1 MKLKLSQGHIQ
12 KLIEMNL
19 IDQNEIIREYFEYD
33 VPKSVLDKMMRTI
46 TPKEE
51 KPALKRGR
59 PRKDQSVNLV
69 VGEPETNVDIV
80 TSNDTRPKRGRPRK
94 NPLTQP
100 VIDTPDVEMGDVN
113 VKKSGFKGR
122 PVNPQKVFDKIKYY
136 VERGI
141 FNKDQL
147 YFLGNLILDKLSEL
161 DN

>member
-59 PRKDQSVNLV
+59 PRKNPTNDLGV
-69 VGEPETNVDIV
+69 VEPENDID
-80 TSNDTRPKRGRPRK
+80 TITNDTRPKRGRPRK
-94 NPLTQP
+94 NPITQP
-100 VIDTPDVEMGDVN
+100 VIDTPDVEVDSLN
-113 VKKSGFKGR
+113 VKKSGFRGR
-122 PVNPQKVFDKIKYY
+122 PLDPQKVFDKIKYY
-136 VERGI
+136 VERDI
-141 FNKDQL
+141 LSKEQL
-147 YFLGNLILDKLSEL
+147 YFLGELILNKIS
-161 DN
+161 

>member
-1 MKLKLSQGHIQ
+1 MKLKLSQEHIQ

-19 IDQNEIIREYFEYD
+19 IGQNEILTEYFEYD
-33 VPKSVLDKMMRTI
+33 VPKSVLDKMMKTLA
-46 TPKEE
+46 PKQE

-113 VKKSGFKGR
+113 VKKSGFRGR
-122 PVNPQKVFDKIKYY
+122 PLDPQKVFDKIKYY

-141 FNKDQL
+141 LDEKQL
-147 YFLGNLILDKLSEL
+147 YSLGELILSKIS
-161 DN
+161 

>member
-1 MKLKLSQGHIQ
+1 MKLKLSQEHIQ

-19 IDQNEIIREYFEYD
+19 IGQNEILTEYFEYD
-33 VPKSVLDKMMRTI
+33 VPKSVLDKMMKTLA
-46 TPKEE
+46 PKQE

-100 VIDTPDVEMGDVN
+100 VIDTPDVEVGNVN
-113 VKKSGFKGR
+113 VKKSGFRGR
-122 PVNPQKVFDKIKYY
+122 PLDPQKVFDKIKYY
-136 VERGI
+136 VERDI
-141 FNKDQL
+141 LDEKQL
-147 YFLGNLILDKLSEL
+147 YSLGELILSKIS
-161 DN
+161 

>member
-59 PRKDQSVNLV
+59 PRKNQTIDLSVV
-69 VGEPETNVDIV
+69 EPENNIDTI
-80 TSNDTRPKRGRPRK
+80 SNDTRPKRGRPRK
-94 NPLTQP
+94 NPITQP
-100 VIDTPDVEMGDVN
+100 VIDTPDVEVDNLN
-113 VKKSGFKGR
+113 VKKSGFRGR
-122 PVNPQKVFDKIKYY
+122 PLDPQKVFDKIKYY
-136 VERGI
+136 VERDI
-141 FNKDQL
+141 LSKEQL
-147 YFLGNLILDKLSEL
+147 YFLGELILNKIS
-161 DN
+161 

>member
-1 MKLKLSQGHIQ
+1 MKLKLSQEHIQ

-19 IDQNEIIREYFEYD
+19 IGQNEILTEYFEYD
-33 VPKSVLDKMMRTI
+33 VPKSVLDKMMKTLV
-46 TPKEE
+46 PKQE
-51 KPALKRGR
+51 KLALKRGR

-113 VKKSGFKGR
+113 VKKSGFRGR
-122 PVNPQKVFDKIKYY
+122 PLDPQKVFDKIKYY
-136 VERGI
+136 VERDI
-141 FNKDQL
+141 LDEKQL
-147 YFLGNLILDKLSEL
+147 YSLGELILSKIS
-161 DN
+161 

>member
-59 PRKDQSVNLV
+59 PRKNPTTDPGV
-69 VGEPETNVDIV
+69 VEPENDID
-80 TSNDTRPKRGRPRK
+80 TISNDTRPKRGRPRK
-94 NPLTQP
+94 NPITQP
-100 VIDTPDVEMGDVN
+100 VIDTPDVEVDSLN
-113 VKKSGFKGR
+113 VKKSGFRGR
-122 PVNPQKVFDKIKYY
+122 PLDPQKVFDKIKYY
-136 VERGI
+136 VERDI
-141 FNKDQL
+141 LSKEQL
-147 YFLGNLILDKLSEL
+147 YFLGELILNKIS
-161 DN
+161 

>member
-1 MKLKLSQGHIQ
+1 MKLKLSQEHIQ

-19 IDQNEIIREYFEYD
+19 IGQNEILTEYFEYD
-33 VPKSVLDKMMRTI
+33 VPKSVLDKMMKTLA
-46 TPKEE
+46 PKQE
-51 KPALKRGR
+51 KLALKRGR

-100 VIDTPDVEMGDVN
+100 VIDTPDVEVGDVN
-113 VKKSGFKGR
+113 VKKSGFRGR
-122 PVNPQKVFDKIKYY
+122 PLDPQKVFDKIKYY

-141 FNKDQL
+141 LDEKQL
-147 YFLGNLILDKLSEL
+147 YSLGELILSKIS
-161 DN
+161 

>member
-1 MKLKLSQGHIQ
+1 MKLKLSQEHIQ

-19 IDQNEIIREYFEYD
+19 IGQNEILTEYFEYD
-33 VPKSVLDKMMRTI
+33 VPKSVLDKMMKTLV
-46 TPKEE
+46 PKQE
-51 KPALKRGR
+51 KLALKRGR
-59 PRKDQSVNLV
+59 PRKDQSANLV

-113 VKKSGFKGR
+113 VKKSGFRGR
-122 PVNPQKVFDKIKYY
+122 PLDPQKVFDKIKYY

-141 FNKDQL
+141 LDEKQL
-147 YFLGNLILDKLSEL
+147 YSLGELILSKIS
-161 DN
+161 

>member
-1 MKLKLSQGHIQ
+1 MKLKLSQEHIQ
-12 KLIEMNL
+12 KLLEMNL
-19 IDQNEIIREYFEYD
+19 IGHNEILNEYFEYD
-33 VPKSVLDKMMRTI
+33 VPKSVLDKMMKTLA
-46 TPKEE
+46 PKQE

-69 VGEPETNVDIV
+69 VRDSENNIDTI
-80 TSNDTRPKRGRPRK
+80 SNDTRPKRGRPRK
-94 NPLTQP
+94 NPITQP

>member
-19 IDQNEIIREYFEYD
+19 INQNEIIREYFEYD
-33 VPKSVLDKMMRTI
+33 VPKSVLDKMMRTV

-59 PRKDQSVNLV
+59 PRKNPTTDPSVV
-69 VGEPETNVDIV
+69 EPENDID
-80 TSNDTRPKRGRPRK
+80 TITNDTRPKRGRPRK
-94 NPLTQP
+94 NPITQP
-100 VIDTPDVEMGDVN
+100 VIGTPNVEVDNVN
-113 VKKSGFKGR
+113 IKKSGFKGR
-122 PVNPQKVFDKIKYY
+122 PVNSQKVFDKIKYY
-136 VERGI
+136 VERGF

-147 YFLGNLILDKLSEL
+147 YLLGNLILDKLSEL

>member
-1 MKLKLSQGHIQ
+1 MKLKLSQEHIQ

-19 IDQNEIIREYFEYD
+19 IGQNEILTEYFEYD
-33 VPKSVLDKMMRTI
+33 VPKSVLDKMMKTLA
-46 TPKEE
+46 PKQE

-113 VKKSGFKGR
+113 VKKSGFRGR
-122 PVNPQKVFDKIKYY
+122 PLDPQKVFDKIKYY
-136 VERGI
+136 IERGI
-141 FNKDQL
+141 LDEKQL
-147 YFLGNLILDKLSEL
+147 YSLGELILSKIS
-161 DN
+161 

>member
-1 MKLKLSQGHIQ
+1 MKLKLSQEHIQ

-19 IDQNEIIREYFEYD
+19 IGQNEILTEYFEYD
-33 VPKSVLDKMMRTI
+33 VPKSVLDKMMKTLA
-46 TPKEE
+46 PKQE

-69 VGEPETNVDIV
+69 VREPETNVDIV

-100 VIDTPDVEMGDVN
+100 VIDTPDVEVGNVN
-113 VKKSGFKGR
+113 VKKSGFRGR
-122 PVNPQKVFDKIKYY
+122 PLDPQKVFDKIKYY

-141 FNKDQL
+141 LDEKQL
-147 YFLGNLILDKLSEL
+147 YSLGELILSKIS
-161 DN
+161 

>member
-19 IDQNEIIREYFEYD
+19 IGQNEILTEYFEYD
-33 VPKSVLDKMMRTI
+33 VPKSVLDKMMKTLA
-46 TPKEE
+46 PKQE

-80 TSNDTRPKRGRPRK
+80 TSNDTRPTRGRPRK

-100 VIDTPDVEMGDVN
+100 VIDTPDVEVGNVN
-113 VKKSGFKGR
+113 VKKSGFRGR
-122 PVNPQKVFDKIKYY
+122 PLDPQTVFDKIKYY

-141 FNKDQL
+141 LDEKQL
-147 YFLGNLILDKLSEL
+147 YSLGELILSKIS
-161 DN
+161 

>member
-1 MKLKLSQGHIQ
+1 MKLKLSQEHIQ

-19 IDQNEIIREYFEYD
+19 IGQNEILTEYFEYD
-33 VPKSVLDKMMRTI
+33 VPKSVLDKMMKTLA
-46 TPKEE
+46 PKQE

-100 VIDTPDVEMGDVN
+100 VIDTPDVEVGDVN
-113 VKKSGFKGR
+113 VKKSGFRGR
-122 PVNPQKVFDKIKYY
+122 PLDPQKVFDKIKYY

-141 FNKDQL
+141 LDEKQL
-147 YFLGNLILDKLSEL
+147 YSLGELILSKIS
-161 DN
+161 

>member
-1 MKLKLSQGHIQ
+1 MKLKLSQEHIQ

-19 IDQNEIIREYFEYD
+19 IGQNEILTEYFEYD
-33 VPKSVLDKMMRTI
+33 VPKSVLDKMMKTLV
-46 TPKEE
+46 PKQE

-113 VKKSGFKGR
+113 VKKSGFRGR
-122 PVNPQKVFDKIKYY
+122 PLDPQKVFDKIKYY

-141 FNKDQL
+141 LDEKQL
-147 YFLGNLILDKLSEL
+147 YSLGELILSKIS
-161 DN
+161 

>member
-59 PRKDQSVNLV
+59 PRKNQTIDPSVV
-69 VGEPETNVDIV
+69 EPENDID
-80 TSNDTRPKRGRPRK
+80 TISNDTRPKRGRPRK
-94 NPLTQP
+94 NPITQP
-100 VIDTPDVEMGDVN
+100 VIDTPDVEVGSLN
-113 VKKSGFKGR
+113 VKKSGFRGR
-122 PVNPQKVFDKIKYY
+122 PLDPQKVFDKIKYY
-136 VERGI
+136 VERDI
-141 FNKDQL
+141 LSKEQL
-147 YFLGNLILDKLSEL
+147 YFLGELILNKIS
-161 DN
+161 

>member
-1 MKLKLSQGHIQ
+1 MKLKLSQEHIQ

-19 IDQNEIIREYFEYD
+19 IGQNEILTEYFEYD
-33 VPKSVLDKMMRTI
+33 VPKSVLDKMMKTLA
-46 TPKEE
+46 PKQE

-100 VIDTPDVEMGDVN
+100 VIDTPDVEVGDVN
-113 VKKSGFKGR
+113 VKKSGFRGR
-122 PVNPQKVFDKIKYY
+122 PLDPQKVFDKIKYY
-136 VERGI
+136 VERDI
-141 FNKDQL
+141 LDEKQL
-147 YFLGNLILDKLSEL
+147 YSLGELILSKIS
-161 DN
+161 